1 MRQLCAGGAADGVLE
16 VVATSGDE
24 AEIVIW
30 NPDGSTAELSGNGTR
45 IAARWLSERTGATDV
60 RIRVGS
66 RVVGA
71 RMVGG
76 DDVEQD
82 LGEVDVY
89 EPERVAGLEVTPVSV
104 GNPHAVVEGDPDDLP
119 LIGPLLETHP
129 RFPNRTNVQVAR
141 LEREGEIT
149 ARVWER
155 GAGETSAS
163 GTSAVAVAA
172 ALRQNP
178 AAVRF
183 PGGTL
188 CVRFE
193 GRRALLT
200 GPAKPFPRFAV
211 SSLEREIMLLLVDDD
226 STPLTVIEGTL
237 RARPS
242 PSLDVP
248 VTRSAIKDALRSLME
263 RGFAKLVYY
272 DPHVHEPRD
281 TRIST
286 AEGLKLLEDPESWT
300 SPLEKP
306 EDLQVRAIDTALGRS
321 IFF

>member
-1 MRQLCAGGAADGVLE
+1 
-16 VVATSGDE
+16 
-24 AEIVIW
+24 
-30 NPDGSTAELSGNGTR
+30 
-45 IAARWLSERTGATDV
+45 
-60 RIRVGS
+60 
-66 RVVGA
+66 
-71 RMVGG
+71 
-76 DDVEQD
+76 
-82 LGEVDVY
+82 
-89 EPERVAGLEVTPVSV
+89 
-104 GNPHAVVEGDPDDLP
+104 
-119 LIGPLLETHP
+119 
-129 RFPNRTNVQVAR
+129 
-141 LEREGEIT
+141 
-149 ARVWER
+149 
-155 GAGETSAS
+155 
-163 GTSAVAVAA
+163 
-172 ALRQNP
+172 
-178 AAVRF
+178 
-183 PGGTL
+183 
-188 CVRFE
+188 
-193 GRRALLT
+193 
-200 GPAKPFPRFAV
+200 
-211 SSLEREIMLLLVDDD
+211 MLLLVDDD